1 MSAHAQ
7 SATAEP
13 MTNTKL
19 HGTLWAALTVIVW
32 SAWPAFTR
40 LAVTESVT
48 PADIVLLRYGIGGLI
63 LLPVLLRLAGSMPRH
78 AWLEGLWFALLQGAP
93 LAMLT
98 AQGLALAPA
107 GHLTL
112 STGLMPLFTS
122 LLCFYF
128 LGEAISRLRKYGLA
142 LITLGALAIGGVS
155 IASIHLDYWKG
166 DILFVCAGMLGSVY
180 LLRMR
185 RSGLSALQGAAL
197 LSVYSLLIYLPF
209 FVFFFWG
216 TSKLTQILVSDLLFQ
231 GFYQGVLMGALTIF
245 SLGRSTML
253 IGAPATAMS
262 LALLPVASFLLAFFI
277 LDEVPTFFEILG
289 AIAISLGAFLAA
301 LSARSPKPAVKVT

>member
-1 MSAHAQ
+1 MSAHIQ
-7 SATAEP
+7 SDTAKP
-13 MTNTKL
+13 KTNTIL

-78 AWLEGLWFALLQGAP
+78 AWKEGLWFALLQGAP

-98 AQGLALAPA
+98 TQGLALAPA
-107 GHLTL
+107 GHLAL

-155 IASIHLDYWKG
+155 VSSIHLDYWKG
-166 DILFVCAGMLGSVY
+166 DILFVCAGMLGSTY

-197 LSVYSLLIYLPF
+197 LSVYSMLIYFPF
-209 FVFFFWG
+209 FVLFFWES
-216 TSKLTQILVSDLLFQ
+216 SKLTQIPASDLLFQ
-231 GFYQGVLMGALTIF
+231 AFYQGVLMGALTIF

-253 IGAPATAMS
+253 LGAPAAAMS
-262 LALLPVASFLLAFFI
+262 LALLPVASFLLAFLI
-277 LDEVPTFFEILG
+277 LHEIPTAFEILG

-301 LSARSPKPAVKVT
+301 LSAIERKAI

>member
-7 SATAEP
+7 DVAAKAKSRTI
-13 MTNTKL
+13 L

-78 AWLEGLWFALLQGAP
+78 AWLEGLWFALLQGTP
-93 LAMLT
+93 LALLT
-98 AQGLALAPA
+98 AKGLALAPA

-128 LGEAISRLRKYGLA
+128 LGEAISRLRKCGLA

-155 IASIHLDYWKG
+155 VASIHLDYWKG
-166 DILFVCAGMLGSVY
+166 DILFVGAGILGSVY

-185 RSGLSALQGAAL
+185 RSGLSAMQGAAL
-197 LSVYSLLIYLPF
+197 LSVYSMLIYLPF
-209 FVFFFWG
+209 FVWFFWES
-216 TSKLTQILVSDLLFQ
+216 SKLTQIPVSDLLFQ
-231 GFYQGVLMGALTIF
+231 GFYQGILMGALTIF

-253 IGAPATAMS
+253 LGAPATAMS

-277 LDEVPTFFEILG
+277 LGEVPNAFEMLG
-289 AIAISLGAFLAA
+289 AVAISLGAFLAA
-301 LSARSPKPAVKVT
+301 FSARIAKSG

>member
-1 MSAHAQ
+1 MSANEQHQSPPASR
-7 SATAEP
+7 SAT
-13 MTNTKL
+13 L

-78 AWLEGLWFALLQGAP
+78 AWKEGLWFALLQGAP

-98 AQGLALAPA
+98 TNGLALAPA
-107 GHLTL
+107 GHLAL

-122 LLCFYF
+122 LLCFYV
-128 LGEAISRLRKYGLA
+128 LGEAISRQRKFGLT

-155 IASIHLDYWKG
+155 LTSIHPDYWKG
-166 DILFVCAGMLGSVY
+166 DILFVCAGMMGSIY

-197 LSVYSLLIYLPF
+197 LSVYSMLIYLPF
-209 FVFFFWG
+209 FIWLFWDS
-216 TSKLTQILVSDLLFQ
+216 SKLLQIPASDLLFQ

-253 IGAPATAMS
+253 LGAPAAAMS
-262 LALLPVASFLLAFFI
+262 LALLPVASFLLAFLI
-277 LDEVPTFFEILG
+277 LNEIPTVFEILG

-301 LSARSPKPAVKVT
+301 LSALERKAI

>member
-1 MSAHAQ
+1 
-7 SATAEP
+7 
-13 MTNTKL
+13 
-19 HGTLWAALTVIVW
+19 
-32 SAWPAFTR
+32 
-40 LAVTESVT
+40 
-48 PADIVLLRYGIGGLI
+48 
-63 LLPVLLRLAGSMPRH
+63 MPRH

-98 AQGLALAPA
+98 TQGLALAPA

-128 LGEAISRLRKYGLA
+128 LGEAISRQRKYGLA

-155 IASIHLDYWKG
+155 VASIHLHYWKG
-166 DILFVCAGMLGSVY
+166 DILFVCAGMLGSTY

-197 LSVYSLLIYLPF
+197 LSVYSMLIYFP
-209 FVFFFWG
+209 VFLLFFWES
-216 TSKLTQILVSDLLFQ
+216 SKLTQIPTSDLLFQ
-231 GFYQGVLMGALTIF
+231 GFYQGVLMGALTMF

-253 IGAPATAMS
+253 LGAPAAAMS

-277 LDEVPTFFEILG
+277 LGEVPSAFEILG
-289 AIAISLGAFLAA
+289 AIAISLGTFLAA
-301 LSARSPKPAVKVT
+301 LSARAPKAAG

>member
-1 MSAHAQ
+1 MAAEKSI
-7 SATAEP
+7 TAPKSE
-13 MTNTKL
+13 TNIIL
-19 HGTLWAALTVIVW
+19 VGCLWASLTLIVW

-48 PADIVLLRYGIGGLI
+48 PPDIVLLRYGIGGLI
-63 LLPVLLRLAGSMPRH
+63 LLPVLLRLASAMPRH

-98 AQGLALAPA
+98 TKGLALSPA
-107 GHLTL
+107 GHLAL

-122 LLCFYF
+122 LLCLIF
-128 LGEAISRLRKYGLA
+128 LHEPISRLRKLGLG
-142 LITLGALAIGGVS
+142 LITLGALAIGGFS
-155 IASIHLDYWKG
+155 LTSIHPDYWKG
-166 DILFVCAGMLGSVY
+166 DILFVCAGMMGSVY

-197 LSVYSLLIYLPF
+197 LSVYSMLIYTPLF
-209 FVFFFWG
+209 LWLWWDS
-216 TSKLTQILVSDLLFQ
+216 SKLTQIPVSDLVFQ

-245 SLGRSTML
+245 SLGRSAML
-253 IGAPATAMS
+253 LGAPAAAMS

-277 LDEVPTFFEILG
+277 LGEVPSLFEMLG
-289 AIAISLGAFLAA
+289 AAAISLGAFLAA
-301 LSARSPKPAVKVT
+301 LSAREQNKA

>member
-1 MSAHAQ
+1 
-7 SATAEP
+7 
-13 MTNTKL
+13 
-19 HGTLWAALTVIVW
+19 
-32 SAWPAFTR
+32 
-40 LAVTESVT
+40 
-48 PADIVLLRYGIGGLI
+48 GLI

-107 GHLTL
+107 GHLSL

-155 IASIHLDYWKG
+155 LASIHLDYWKG
-166 DILFVCAGMLGSVY
+166 DILFVCAGILGSTY

-197 LSVYSLLIYLPF
+197 LSVYSMLIYFPF
-209 FVFFFWG
+209 FVLFFWES
-216 TSKLTQILVSDLLFQ
+216 SKLTQIPTSDLLFQ

-245 SLGRSTML
+245 SLGRATML
-253 IGAPATAMS
+253 LGAPAAAMS

-277 LDEVPTFFEILG
+277 LGEVPSLFEILG
-289 AIAISLGAFLAA
+289 AIAISVGAFLAA
-301 LSARSPKPAVKVT
+301 LSARAPKAAR

>member
-1 MSAHAQ
+1 MSTHAQ
-7 SATAEP
+7 SVTTKAKA
-13 MTNTKL
+13 NTKL
-19 HGTLWAALTVIVW
+19 HGILWAALTVIVW

-216 TSKLTQILVSDLLFQ
+216 SSKLTQILVSDLLFQ

-277 LDEVPTFFEILG
+277 LDEVPTIFEILG

>member
-1 MSAHAQ
+1 MLANAQ
-7 SATAEP
+7 SDQVLAKA
-13 MTNTKL
+13 NAKL

-40 LAVTESVT
+40 LAVTQSVT

-63 LLPVLLRLAGSMPRH
+63 LLPVLLRLAGSMPRR

-128 LGEAISRLRKYGLA
+128 LGEAISRLRKAGLA

-155 IASIHLDYWKG
+155 MASIHLDYWKG

-197 LSVYSLLIYLPF
+197 LSVYSMLIYLPF
-209 FVFFFWG
+209 FIWFFW
-216 TSKLTQILVSDLLFQ
+216 D
-231 GFYQGVLMGALTIF
+231 
-245 SLGRSTML
+245 
-253 IGAPATAMS
+253 
-262 LALLPVASFLLAFFI
+262 
-277 LDEVPTFFEILG
+277 
-289 AIAISLGAFLAA
+289 
-301 LSARSPKPAVKVT
+301 

>member
-1 MSAHAQ
+1 
-7 SATAEP
+7 
-13 MTNTKL
+13 MTSTKL
-19 HGTLWAALTVIVW
+19 RGTLWAALTVTVW

-48 PADIVLLRYGIGGLI
+48 PPDIVLLRFGIGGLI
-63 LLPVLLRLAGSMPRH
+63 LLPVLLRMAGSMPRH
-78 AWLEGLWFALLQGAP
+78 AWREGLWFALLQGAP

-107 GHLTL
+107 GHLSL

-155 IASIHLDYWKG
+155 VASIHLDYWKG
-166 DILFVCAGMLGSVY
+166 DILFVCAGMLGSIY

-197 LSVYSLLIYLPF
+197 LSVYSMLIYFPF
-209 FVFFFWG
+209 FVLFFWES
-216 TSKLTQILVSDLLFQ
+216 SKLTQIPTADLLFQ
-231 GFYQGVLMGALTIF
+231 GFYQGVLMGALTMF

-253 IGAPATAMS
+253 LGAPAAAMS

-277 LDEVPTFFEILG
+277 LGEVPSVFEILG

-301 LSARSPKPAVKVT
+301 LSARAPTPAAKIS

>member
-13 MTNTKL
+13 MTGTKL
-19 HGTLWAALTVIVW
+19 HGTLWAALTVTVW

-48 PADIVLLRYGIGGLI
+48 PPDIVLLRFGIGGLI

-98 AQGLALAPA
+98 TQGLALAPA

-155 IASIHLDYWKG
+155 VSSIHLDYWKG
-166 DILFVCAGMLGSVY
+166 DILFVCAGMLGSTY

-197 LSVYSLLIYLPF
+197 LSVYSMLIYFPF
-209 FVFFFWG
+209 FVLFFWES
-216 TSKLTQILVSDLLFQ
+216 SKLTQIPTADLLFQ
-231 GFYQGVLMGALTIF
+231 AFYQGVLMGALTMF

-253 IGAPATAMS
+253 LGAPATAMS

-277 LDEVPTFFEILG
+277 LGEVPTIFEILG
-289 AIAISLGAFLAA
+289 AIAISLGAFLSA
-301 LSARSPKPAVKVT
+301 LSARPPKPAVKVS

>member
-1 MSAHAQ
+1 M
-7 SATAEP
+7 TANRSESKS
-13 MTNTKL
+13 NVVL
-19 HGTLWAALTVIVW
+19 LGSLWASLTVIVW

-48 PADIVLLRYGIGGLI
+48 PPDIVLLRYGIGGLI
-63 LLPVLLRLAGSMPRH
+63 LLPVLLRLAGTMPRH

-98 AQGLALAPA
+98 TQGLALAPA

-128 LGEAISRLRKYGLA
+128 LDEAISRLRKFGLA

-155 IASIHLDYWKG
+155 LTSIHPDYWKG
-166 DILFVCAGMLGSVY
+166 DILFVCAGMMGSVY

-197 LSVYSLLIYLPF
+197 LSVYSMLIYTPLF
-209 FVFFFWG
+209 LWLWWDS
-216 TSKLTQILVSDLLFQ
+216 SKLTQIPVSDLVFQ

-245 SLGRSTML
+245 SLGRSAML
-253 IGAPATAMS
+253 LGAPAAAMS

-277 LDEVPTFFEILG
+277 LGEVPSLFEMLG
-289 AIAISLGAFLAA
+289 AVAISLGAFLAA
-301 LSARSPKPAVKVT
+301 LSALEQKKP

>member
-1 MSAHAQ
+1 MAESMMS
-7 SATAEP
+7 
-13 MTNTKL
+13 KRL

-40 LAVTESVT
+40 LAVTVSVT

-155 IASIHLDYWKG
+155 VSSIHLDYWKG
-166 DILFVCAGMLGSVY
+166 DVLFVGAGILGSVY

-197 LSVYSLLIYLPF
+197 LSVYSMLIYLPF
-209 FVFFFWG
+209 FVVFFWES
-216 TSKLTQILVSDLLFQ
+216 SKLTQIPTADLLFQ

-253 IGAPATAMS
+253 LGAPAAAMS

-277 LDEVPTFFEILG
+277 LGEVPSVFEILG

-301 LSARSPKPAVKVT
+301 LSARIGKPG

>member
-1 MSAHAQ
+1 
-7 SATAEP
+7 
-13 MTNTKL
+13 TNL
-19 HGTLWAALTVIVW
+19 HGTLWASLTVIVW

-98 AQGLALAPA
+98 TKGLALAPA

-128 LGEAISRLRKYGLA
+128 LGEAISNLRKLGLGF
-142 LITLGALAIGGVS
+142 ITLGA
-155 IASIHLDYWKG
+155 
-166 DILFVCAGMLGSVY
+166 
-180 LLRMR
+180 
-185 RSGLSALQGAAL
+185 
-197 LSVYSLLIYLPF
+197 
-209 FVFFFWG
+209 
-216 TSKLTQILVSDLLFQ
+216 
-231 GFYQGVLMGALTIF
+231 
-245 SLGRSTML
+245 
-253 IGAPATAMS
+253 
-262 LALLPVASFLLAFFI
+262 
-277 LDEVPTFFEILG
+277 
-289 AIAISLGAFLAA
+289 
-301 LSARSPKPAVKVT
+301 

>member
-1 MSAHAQ
+1 MRVSANEQHQ
-7 SATAEP
+7 SPPANRNAI
-13 MTNTKL
+13 L

-78 AWLEGLWFALLQGAP
+78 AWQEGLWFALLQGAP

-107 GHLTL
+107 GHLAL

-122 LLCFYF
+122 LLCFYV
-128 LGEAISRLRKYGLA
+128 LHEAISRRRKFGLA

-155 IASIHLDYWKG
+155 LTSIQPDYWKG

-185 RSGLSALQGAAL
+185 RSGLSAMQGAAL
-197 LSVYSLLIYLPF
+197 LSVYSMLIYFPF
-209 FVFFFWG
+209 FIWLWWNS
-216 TSKLTQILVSDLLFQ
+216 SKLLQIPASDLLFQ

-253 IGAPATAMS
+253 LGAPAAAMS
-262 LALLPVASFLLAFFI
+262 LALLPVASFLLAFLI
-277 LDEVPTFFEILG
+277 LNEIPTVFEILG

-301 LSARSPKPAVKVT
+301 LSALERKAI

>member
-1 MSAHAQ
+1 MSAHAE
-7 SATAEP
+7 SPMAEP
-13 MTNTKL
+13 MMSKRL
-19 HGTLWAALTVIVW
+19 QGTLWAALTVIVW

-40 LAVTESVT
+40 LAVTVSVT
-48 PADIVLLRYGIGGLI
+48 PADIVLLRFGIGGLI

-155 IASIHLDYWKG
+155 VASIHLDYWKG

-185 RSGLSALQGAAL
+185 RSGLSAMQGAAL

-209 FVFFFWG
+209 FVLFFWES
-216 TSKLTQILVSDLLFQ
+216 SKLTQIPVSDLLFQ

-253 IGAPATAMS
+253 LGAPAAAMS

-277 LDEVPTFFEILG
+277 LGEVPTIFEILG

-301 LSARSPKPAVKVT
+301 LSARAPRPAAKIS

>member
-216 TSKLTQILVSDLLFQ
+216 SSKLTQILVSDLLFQ

>member
-7 SATAEP
+7 SVTTKAKA
-13 MTNTKL
+13 NTKL

-128 LGEAISRLRKYGLA
+128 LGEAISRLRQYGLA

-155 IASIHLDYWKG
+155 VASIHLDYWKG

-197 LSVYSLLIYLPF
+197 LSVYSMLIYFPF
-209 FVFFFWG
+209 FVLFFWES
-216 TSKLTQILVSDLLFQ
+216 SKLTQIPTADLLFQ
-231 GFYQGVLMGALTIF
+231 GFYQGVLMGALTMF

-253 IGAPATAMS
+253 LGAPAAAMS

-277 LDEVPTFFEILG
+277 LGEVPSVFEILG
-289 AIAISLGAFLAA
+289 AIAISLGAFLSA
-301 LSARSPKPAVKVT
+301 LSARSPKPAVKIS